1 MSSGVKLYTD
11 QSVFVESTNTPCYLV
26 LRGIHAMHGTLS
38 PHRIGDNGSLSCF
51 RTILYDHQLV
61 GQVHCGGMLF
71 KRRASRVEEVAVMFK
86 STRGCVGETACSD
99 GVEAEKHQIDI

>member
-1 MSSGVKLYTD
+1 MLLGTERY
-11 QSVFVESTNTPCYLV
+11 PCYITARFLHIV
-26 LRGIHAMHGTLS
+26 L
-38 PHRIGDNGSLSCF
+38 GDDGCLSCF

-86 STRGCVGETACSD
+86 STCGCVGETACSD